1 MRLPEIDGAGN
12 FPVLTKP
19 AKTSNELKKVA
30 KSGQEWLALIPEDS
44 VDKDSV

>member
-1 MRLPEIDGAGN
+1 MHMRLPEIDGAGD

-30 KSGQEWLALIPEDS
+30 KSGSL
-44 VDKDSV
+44 